1 MQPEQIKEIL
11 DKNSDRMLTRVTAME
26 TIEIKAAIAA
36 FVSEIEGSDLEIKQS
51 LLDFKFGQT
60 HSSVLHLAAK
70 FGDSIQLEKILKIAL
85 KIDPNYRDIRN
96 DNAYT
101 PLHYAAQNSNI
112 ALVRALLAAGADK
125 NPAASASYRRWVP
138 AHYAAQ
144 FGHLEVLKTLME
156 AGVNKEVKT
165 SFNLTPLMIGS
176 EFGNIAIV
184 EYMLSIGAEKNVQT
198 TEDNHKMTALHYA
211 AVKNFKDVALAL
223 LKAGIDKYVETT
235 FGLTALE
242 LAAKSNHDEMV
253 GILLAWGTNKMD
265 AALKIAEENESA
277 NTIVMIKK
285 YQKIRNNF
293 FTASWVE
300 EKASDLV
307 RQIKEYNRKNL
318 SEMKLIF
325 SDGVK
330 LNAYGILNLNKEFGL
345 FKKVNKSLVEFLKE
359 SGVDNLSDALHDL
372 EKLVGSNTNSHL

>member
-70 FGDSIQLEKILKIAL
+70 FGDSIQLEKILKIAAE
-85 KIDPNYRDIRN
+85 IDPNYRDIRN

-101 PLHYAAQNSNI
+101 PLHYAAQNGNI
-112 ALVRALLAAGADK
+112 AVVRALLVAGADK

-144 FGHLEVLKTLME
+144 FGHLEVLKTLIEM
-156 AGVNKEVKT
+156 GVDKEVKT
-165 SFNLTPLMIGS
+165 SFCLTPLMIGA
-176 EFGNIAIV
+176 EFGHIAIV
-184 EYMLSIGAEKNVQT
+184 EYMLSLGAEKNGQT

-223 LKAGIDKYVETT
+223 LKAGIDKDKETT

-242 LAAKSNHDEMV
+242 FAAKSNHDEMV
-253 GILLAWGTNKMD
+253 GILLAWGADKMD
-265 AALKIAEENESA
+265 AALKIAEENKSA
-277 NTIVMIKK
+277 NAIVVIKK

-307 RQIKEYNRKNL
+307 RKLKEYNRENL
-318 SEMKLIF
+318 GEMKLIF
-325 SDGVK
+325 PDGVK
-330 LNAYGILNLNKEFGL
+330 LNAYGILNLNKEVGL
-345 FKKVNKSLVEFLKE
+345 FKKVNKSLVAFLEE
-359 SGVDNLSDALHDL
+359 SGVDNLSGALHDL
-372 EKLVGSNTNSHL
+372 EKLVGSKK